1 MGGIGNQLFQV
12 AAARHV
18 AQATG
23 ATLALA
29 DKFNEGNAHGAD
41 ERESWYF
48 RHIPALP
55 AEEMPSV
62 VVHEVWGQEPHELV
76 ARVRAARAESP
87 EGPLVVVIRGYFQS
101 EAFFASAAEG
111 AVIRDWFTAPR
122 SSPGS
127 PGYAL
132 HIRRGDYRG
141 NGFHEVLTCG
151 DQLHPYY
158 REARALFPPGV
169 ACLVFSDDPEWCQTQ
184 FPGDPSVEFVDAT
197 LGSFESLQLMSQ
209 CSLGLVM
216 ANSSFSWWAA
226 WLNDNPHKV
235 IVMPGRWFGDSAPL
249 TVVPQ
254 HAVTSYRPH
263 ILAV

>member
-1 MGGIGNQLFQV
+1 MWVVPFMMGGIGNQLFQV

-23 ATLALA
+23 GTLALA

-48 RHIPALP
+48 RHIPTLP
-55 AEEMPSV
+55 SEEMPSV
-62 VVHEVWGQEPHELV
+62 VVHEVWEQEPHELV

-111 AVIRDWFTAPR
+111 AVIREWFTAPR
-122 SSPGS
+122 SSPA
-127 PGYAL
+127 PTGYAL

-141 NGFHEVLTCG
+141 NSFHEVLTCG

-158 REARALFPPGV
+158 REARALI
-169 ACLVFSDDPEWCQTQ
+169 C
-184 FPGDPSVEFVDAT
+184 
-197 LGSFESLQLMSQ
+197 
-209 CSLGLVM
+209 LGLCSEVHS
-216 ANSSFSWWAA
+216 ARTPCVGARRARCVEQTSG
-226 WLNDNPHKV
+226 PRGG
-235 IVMPGRWFGDSAPL
+235 GR
-249 TVVPQ
+249 
-254 HAVTSYRPH
+254 R
-263 ILAV
+263 LALCTGGLRSRGVHV